1 MHLVRRID
9 DFPYTLVEKGSVLTI
24 GSFDGLHLGHQY
36 LLKRVL
42 DESKA
47 SGLPSVVMSFE
58 PTPGEFFSHKTPP
71 SRLMRF
77 REKYEALK
85 EGGINIFFCPRF
97 DQGMQNI
104 QVDDFIRILLIQK
117 LNIKYLVIGDDF
129 RFARNREGS
138 FDHLN
143 RAQGILEFKLQKMP
157 SIVKNEER
165 ISSTLIR
172 DALYSGDLDK
182 ATNLLGKPYRMSGR
196 IVIGEKLGRSLGY
209 PTANVNIQRLQS
221 AIMGIFA
228 VRVHGVT
235 AEPLEAV
242 ASLGTRPTFYD
253 GEKPLLEVHIFDFN
267 EDIYGKYI
275 HVDFISKIR
284 DEKKFDN
291 AQDLIIQMNND
302 ATKARKILLNEKQ
315 KKELKEC

>member
-9 DFPYTLVEKGSVLTI
+9 DFPYTLVEQGSILTI

-36 LLKRVL
+36 LLNRIL

-77 REKYEALK
+77 REKFDALK
-85 EGGINIFFCPRF
+85 EAGINIFFCPRF

-117 LNIKYLVIGDDF
+117 LNIKFLVIGDDF

-138 FDHLN
+138 FDHLK
-143 RAQGILEFKLQKMP
+143 RVQRILQFELQKMP
-157 SIVKNEER
+157 SITKDNER
-165 ISSTLIR
+165 VSSTLIR
-172 DALYSGDLDK
+172 EALHSGDLDK

-196 IVIGEKLGRSLGY
+196 IVMGKKLGRSLGY

-228 VRVHGVT
+228 VRVYGVT
-235 AEPLEAV
+235 SEPLDAV
-242 ASLGTRPTFYD
+242 ASLGTRPTFYE
-253 GEKPLLEVHIFDFN
+253 GKKPLLEVHIFDFN
-267 EDIYGKYI
+267 QEIYGQYI

-284 DEKKFDN
+284 DEAKFDN
-291 AQDLIIQMNND
+291 AQDLIMQMDND
-302 ATKARKILLNEKQ
+302 ATKARKILLN
-315 KKELKEC
+315 KKN